1 LKLFKYSSIIL
12 IGLVG
17 LLYVNFDSKFNL
29 KKELVVDVKQGMSM
43 QDISFLLQSNDL
55 LYSTFF
61 LNQYS
66 RILGK
71 STQIKTGEYLV
82 TNNDSIFSLLD
93 KFSKGEI
100 YYRSVRF
107 KEGSTFSQ
115 LLLLLKQLDG
125 IVDNLKVNP
134 DSLIAKETGSKY
146 SSMEGIFS
154 PDTYYY
160 KKGDTASSLL
170 VRAYM
175 QQKKELNT
183 LWKNRMP
190 GLPYKSEEDAL
201 TMASIIEKEGVEKKE
216 LNTLWKN
223 RMPGLPYKS
232 EEDALTMASIIEK
245 EGVEKKRIA
254 GVFIN
259 RLNAKMRLQ
268 SDPTVIFALG
278 KNFDGNIRKKDLR
291 LKHPYNTYMIQGLP
305 PGPISLVSLESI
317 KAALQP
323 EMTNDYYFVSR
334 GDGTHQFSATLEQ
347 HNKAVKEYQ
356 LK

>member
-1 LKLFKYSSIIL
+1 MKLFKYSSIIL
-12 IGLVG
+12 IGLLG
-17 LLYVNFDSKFNL
+17 FLYVNFDSKFNL
-29 KKELVVDVKQGMSM
+29 EKELIVDIKKGMSM
-43 QDISFLLQSNDL
+43 HDISNLLKSNNL

-66 RILGK
+66 KLLGK

-82 TNNDSIFSLLD
+82 TKNDSILSLLD
-93 KFSKGEI
+93 KLSKGEI

-107 KEGSTFSQ
+107 SEGSTFAELF
-115 LLLLLKQLDG
+115 LLLNQLDG
-125 IVDNLKVNP
+125 IINNLENNP
-134 DSLIAKETGSKY
+134 ERLIKRVTGSNY

-170 VRAYM
+170 LRAYK
-175 QQKKELNT
+175 QQKEELDK
-183 LWKNRMP
+183 LWKTKTP
-190 GLPYKSEEDAL
+190 GLPYKSPEE
-201 TMASIIEKEGVEKKE
+201 
-216 LNTLWKN
+216 
-223 RMPGLPYKS
+223 
-232 EEDALTMASIIEK
+232 ALTMASIIEK

-278 KNFDGNIRKKDLR
+278 KNFDGNIRKKDLNLR
-291 LKHPYNTYMIQGLP
+291 HPYNTYVNQGLP

-317 KAALQP
+317 KAALRP
-323 EMTNDYYFVSR
+323 EMSSYYYFVSR

>member
-1 LKLFKYSSIIL
+1 MKLFKYSSIIL
-12 IGLVG
+12 IGLLG
-17 LLYVNFDSKFNL
+17 LLYLNFDSKFNL
-29 KKELVVDVKQGMSM
+29 NKELVVDVKQGMSM
-43 QDISFLLQSNDL
+43 QDISFLLQSNNL

-115 LLLLLKQLDG
+115 LLLILKQLDG
-125 IVDNLKVNP
+125 IIDNLKVNP

-170 VRAYM
+170 VRAYK
-175 QQKKELNT
+175 QQ
-183 LWKNRMP
+183 
-190 GLPYKSEEDAL
+190 
-201 TMASIIEKEGVEKKE
+201 KKE

-291 LKHPYNTYMIQGLP
+291 LKHPYNTYMIKGLP

-323 EMTNDYYFVSR
+323 EITNDYYFVSR

>member
-1 LKLFKYSSIIL
+1 MKLFKYSSIIL
-12 IGLVG
+12 IGSLG

-115 LLLLLKQLDG
+115 LLLILKQLDG
-125 IVDNLKVNP
+125 IIDNLKVNP

-170 VRAYM
+170 VRAYK
-175 QQKKELNT
+175 QQ
-183 LWKNRMP
+183 
-190 GLPYKSEEDAL
+190 
-201 TMASIIEKEGVEKKE
+201 KKE

-323 EMTNDYYFVSR
+323 EITNDYYFVSR

>member
-1 LKLFKYSSIIL
+1 MKLFKYSSIIL

-201 TMASIIEKEGVEKKE
+201 TMASIIEKEGVEKK
-216 LNTLWKN
+216 
-223 RMPGLPYKS
+223 
-232 EEDALTMASIIEK
+232 
-245 EGVEKKRIA
+245 RIA

>member
-1 LKLFKYSSIIL
+1 MKLFKYSSIIL

-115 LLLLLKQLDG
+115 LLLILKQLDG
-125 IVDNLKVNP
+125 IIDNLKVNP

-175 QQKKELNT
+175 QQ
-183 LWKNRMP
+183 
-190 GLPYKSEEDAL
+190 
-201 TMASIIEKEGVEKKE
+201 KKE

-323 EMTNDYYFVSR
+323 EITNDYYFVSR

>member
-1 LKLFKYSSIIL
+1 MKLFKYSSIIL

-43 QDISFLLQSNDL
+43 QDISFLLQSNNL

-115 LLLLLKQLDG
+115 LLLLLKHLDG
-125 IVDNLKVNP
+125 IIDNLKTNP
-134 DSLIAKETGSKY
+134 DSLIAKETDSKY

-201 TMASIIEKEGVEKKE
+201 TMASIIEKEGVEKK
-216 LNTLWKN
+216 
-223 RMPGLPYKS
+223 
-232 EEDALTMASIIEK
+232 
-245 EGVEKKRIA
+245 RIA

-259 RLNAKMRLQ
+259 RLNTKMRLQ

-323 EMTNDYYFVSR
+323 EMSNDYYFVSR

>member
-1 LKLFKYSSIIL
+1 MKLFKYSSIIL
-12 IGLVG
+12 IGLLG

-115 LLLLLKQLDG
+115 LLLILKQLDG
-125 IVDNLKVNP
+125 IIDNLKVNP

-170 VRAYM
+170 VRAYK

-190 GLPYKSEEDAL
+190 GLPYK
-201 TMASIIEKEGVEKKE
+201 T
-216 LNTLWKN
+216 
-223 RMPGLPYKS
+223 

-291 LKHPYNTYMIQGLP
+291 LKHPYNTYMIKGLP

-323 EMTNDYYFVSR
+323 EITNDYYFVSR

>member
-1 LKLFKYSSIIL
+1 
-12 IGLVG
+12 
-17 LLYVNFDSKFNL
+17 LYVNFDSKFNL

-43 QDISFLLQSNDL
+43 QDISFLLQSNNL

-115 LLLLLKQLDG
+115 LLLILKQLDG
-125 IVDNLKVNP
+125 IIDNLKVNP

-170 VRAYM
+170 VRAYK
-175 QQKKELNT
+175 QQ
-183 LWKNRMP
+183 
-190 GLPYKSEEDAL
+190 
-201 TMASIIEKEGVEKKE
+201 KKE

-278 KNFDGNIRKKDLR
+278 KNFDGNIRKKDLK
-291 LKHPYNTYMIQGLP
+291 LKHPYNTYMIKGLP

-323 EMTNDYYFVSR
+323 EITNDYYFVSR

>member
-1 LKLFKYSSIIL
+1 MKLFKYSSIIL
-12 IGLVG
+12 IGLLG

-115 LLLLLKQLDG
+115 LLLILKQLDG
-125 IVDNLKVNP
+125 IIDNLKVNP
-134 DSLIAKETGSKY
+134 DSLVAKETGSKY

-170 VRAYM
+170 VRAYK
-175 QQKKELNT
+175 QQ
-183 LWKNRMP
+183 
-190 GLPYKSEEDAL
+190 
-201 TMASIIEKEGVEKKE
+201 KKE

-323 EMTNDYYFVSR
+323 EITNDYYFVSR

>member
-1 LKLFKYSSIIL
+1 MKLFKYSSIIL
-12 IGLVG
+12 IGSLG

-43 QDISFLLQSNDL
+43 QDISFLLQSNNL

-115 LLLLLKQLDG
+115 LLLILKQLDG
-125 IVDNLKVNP
+125 IIDNLKVNP
-134 DSLIAKETGSKY
+134 DSLIVKETGSKY

-170 VRAYM
+170 VRAYK
-175 QQKKELNT
+175 QQ
-183 LWKNRMP
+183 
-190 GLPYKSEEDAL
+190 
-201 TMASIIEKEGVEKKE
+201 KKE

-291 LKHPYNTYMIQGLP
+291 LKHPYNTYMIKGLP

-323 EMTNDYYFVSR
+323 EITNDYYFVSR

>member
-1 LKLFKYSSIIL
+1 MKLFKYSSIIL
-12 IGLVG
+12 IGLLG

-29 KKELVVDVKQGMSM
+29 KKDLVVNVKQGMSM
-43 QDISFLLQSNDL
+43 QDISFLLQSNNL

-115 LLLLLKQLDG
+115 LLLILKQLDG
-125 IVDNLKVNP
+125 IIDNLKVNP

-170 VRAYM
+170 VRAYK
-175 QQKKELNT
+175 QQ
-183 LWKNRMP
+183 
-190 GLPYKSEEDAL
+190 
-201 TMASIIEKEGVEKKE
+201 KKE

-291 LKHPYNTYMIQGLP
+291 LKHPYNTYMIKGLP

-323 EMTNDYYFVSR
+323 EITNDYYFVSR

>member
-1 LKLFKYSSIIL
+1 M
-12 IGLVG
+12 G

-29 KKELVVDVKQGMSM
+29 EKELVVDVKQGMSM
-43 QDISFLLQSNDL
+43 QDISFLLQSNNL

-71 STQIKTGEYLV
+71 STQIKTGEYLI

-107 KEGSTFSQ
+107 KEGSTFPQ
-115 LLLLLKQLDG
+115 LLLILQQLDG
-125 IVDNLKVNP
+125 INNNLKGNP

-154 PDTYYY
+154 PDTYFY

-170 VRAYM
+170 VRAYK
-175 QQKKELNT
+175 QQKKELN
-183 LWKNRMP
+183 
-190 GLPYKSEEDAL
+190 S
-201 TMASIIEKEGVEKKE
+201 
-216 LNTLWKN
+216 LWKN

-259 RLNAKMRLQ
+259 RLNARMRLQ

-278 KNFDGNIRKKDLR
+278 NNFDGNIRKKDLR
-291 LKHPYNTYMIQGLP
+291 LRHPYNTYMNLGLP
-305 PGPISLVSLESI
+305 PGPICLVSLESI
-317 KAALQP
+317 KAALHP
-323 EMTNDYYFVSR
+323 EISNDYYFVSR

>member
-1 LKLFKYSSIIL
+1 MKLFKYSSIIL
-12 IGLVG
+12 IGLLG

-43 QDISFLLQSNDL
+43 QDISFLLQSNNL

-125 IVDNLKVNP
+125 IIDNLKVNP

-170 VRAYM
+170 VRAYK
-175 QQKKELNT
+175 QQ
-183 LWKNRMP
+183 
-190 GLPYKSEEDAL
+190 
-201 TMASIIEKEGVEKKE
+201 KKE

-291 LKHPYNTYMIQGLP
+291 LKHPYNTYMIKGLP

-323 EMTNDYYFVSR
+323 EITNDYYFVSR

>member
-1 LKLFKYSSIIL
+1 M
-12 IGLVG
+12 
-17 LLYVNFDSKFNL
+17 YVNFDSKFNL

-55 LYSTFF
+55 LFSTFF

-115 LLLLLKQLDG
+115 LLLILKQLDG
-125 IVDNLKVNP
+125 IIDNLKVNP

-170 VRAYM
+170 VRAYK

-190 GLPYKSEEDAL
+190 GLPYKSEED
-201 TMASIIEKEGVEKKE
+201 V
-216 LNTLWKN
+216 
-223 RMPGLPYKS
+223 
-232 EEDALTMASIIEK
+232 LTMASIIEK

-291 LKHPYNTYMIQGLP
+291 LKHPYNTYMIKGLP

-323 EMTNDYYFVSR
+323 EITNDYYFVSR

>member
-1 LKLFKYSSIIL
+1 M
-12 IGLVG
+12 
-17 LLYVNFDSKFNL
+17 
-29 KKELVVDVKQGMSM
+29 DVKQGMSM
-43 QDISFLLQSNDL
+43 QDISFLLQSNNL

-115 LLLLLKQLDG
+115 LLLILKQLDG
-125 IVDNLKVNP
+125 IIDNLKVNP

-170 VRAYM
+170 VRAYK
-175 QQKKELNT
+175 QQ
-183 LWKNRMP
+183 
-190 GLPYKSEEDAL
+190 
-201 TMASIIEKEGVEKKE
+201 KKE

-291 LKHPYNTYMIQGLP
+291 LKHPYNTYMIKGLP

-323 EMTNDYYFVSR
+323 EITNDYYFVSR

>member
-1 LKLFKYSSIIL
+1 MKLFKYSSIIL

-43 QDISFLLQSNDL
+43 QDISFLLQSNNL

-115 LLLLLKQLDG
+115 LLLILKQLDG
-125 IVDNLKVNP
+125 IIDNLKVNP

-201 TMASIIEKEGVEKKE
+201 TMASIIEKEGVEKK
-216 LNTLWKN
+216 
-223 RMPGLPYKS
+223 
-232 EEDALTMASIIEK
+232 
-245 EGVEKKRIA
+245 RIA

-291 LKHPYNTYMIQGLP
+291 LKHPYNTYMIEGLP

>member
-1 LKLFKYSSIIL
+1 MKLFKYSSIIL
-12 IGLVG
+12 IGSLG

-43 QDISFLLQSNDL
+43 QDISFLLQSNNL

-115 LLLLLKQLDG
+115 LLLILKQLDG
-125 IVDNLKVNP
+125 IIDNLKVNP

-170 VRAYM
+170 VRAYK
-175 QQKKELNT
+175 QQ
-183 LWKNRMP
+183 
-190 GLPYKSEEDAL
+190 
-201 TMASIIEKEGVEKKE
+201 KKE

-291 LKHPYNTYMIQGLP
+291 LKHPYNTYVIQGLP

-323 EMTNDYYFVSR
+323 EITNDYYFVSR

>member
-1 LKLFKYSSIIL
+1 MKLFKYSSIIL

-43 QDISFLLQSNDL
+43 QEISFLLQSNNL

-115 LLLLLKQLDG
+115 LLLILKQLDG
-125 IVDNLKVNP
+125 IIDNLKVNP

-170 VRAYM
+170 VRAYK
-175 QQKKELNT
+175 QQ
-183 LWKNRMP
+183 
-190 GLPYKSEEDAL
+190 
-201 TMASIIEKEGVEKKE
+201 KKE

-291 LKHPYNTYMIQGLP
+291 LKHPYNTYMIKGLP

-323 EMTNDYYFVSR
+323 EITNDYYFVSR

>member
-1 LKLFKYSSIIL
+1 MKLFKYSSIIL
-12 IGLVG
+12 IGLLG

-115 LLLLLKQLDG
+115 LLLILKQLDG
-125 IVDNLKVNP
+125 IIDNLKVNP

-170 VRAYM
+170 LRAYK
-175 QQKKELNT
+175 QQKKELN
-183 LWKNRMP
+183 
-190 GLPYKSEEDAL
+190 S
-201 TMASIIEKEGVEKKE
+201 
-216 LNTLWKN
+216 LWKN

-323 EMTNDYYFVSR
+323 EITNDYYFVSR

>member
-1 LKLFKYSSIIL
+1 M
-12 IGLVG
+12 
-17 LLYVNFDSKFNL
+17 YVNFDSKFNL

-43 QDISFLLQSNDL
+43 QDISFLLQSNNL

-115 LLLLLKQLDG
+115 LLLILKQLDG
-125 IVDNLKVNP
+125 IIDNLKVNP

-154 PDTYYY
+154 PDTYFY

-170 VRAYM
+170 VRAYK
-175 QQKKELNT
+175 QQKKELN
-183 LWKNRMP
+183 
-190 GLPYKSEEDAL
+190 S
-201 TMASIIEKEGVEKKE
+201 
-216 LNTLWKN
+216 LWKN

-259 RLNAKMRLQ
+259 RLNARMRLQ

-278 KNFDGNIRKKDLR
+278 NNFDGNIRKKDLR
-291 LKHPYNTYMIQGLP
+291 LRHPYNTYMNLGLP
-305 PGPISLVSLESI
+305 PGPICLVSLESI
-317 KAALQP
+317 KAALHP
-323 EMTNDYYFVSR
+323 EISNDYYFVSR

>member
-1 LKLFKYSSIIL
+1 MKLFKYSSIIL

-43 QDISFLLQSNDL
+43 QDISFLLQSNNL

-115 LLLLLKQLDG
+115 LLLILKQLDG
-125 IVDNLKVNP
+125 IIDNLKVNP

-170 VRAYM
+170 VRAYK
-175 QQKKELNT
+175 QQ
-183 LWKNRMP
+183 
-190 GLPYKSEEDAL
+190 
-201 TMASIIEKEGVEKKE
+201 KKE

-323 EMTNDYYFVSR
+323 EITNDYYFVSR

>member
-1 LKLFKYSSIIL
+1 MKLFKYSSIIL
-12 IGLVG
+12 IGSLG

-43 QDISFLLQSNDL
+43 QDISFLLQSNNL

-125 IVDNLKVNP
+125 IIDNLKTNP

-170 VRAYM
+170 VRAYK
-175 QQKKELNT
+175 QQ
-183 LWKNRMP
+183 
-190 GLPYKSEEDAL
+190 
-201 TMASIIEKEGVEKKE
+201 KKE

-291 LKHPYNTYMIQGLP
+291 LKHPYNTYMIKGLP

-323 EMTNDYYFVSR
+323 EITNDYYFVSR

>member
-1 LKLFKYSSIIL
+1 MKLFKYSLIIL
-12 IGLVG
+12 IGSLG
-17 LLYVNFDSKFNL
+17 LLYLNFDSKFNL
-29 KKELVVDVKQGMSM
+29 NKELVVDVKQGMSM

-93 KFSKGEI
+93 KFFKGEI

-115 LLLLLKQLDG
+115 LLLILKQLDG
-125 IVDNLKVNP
+125 IIDNLKVNP

-170 VRAYM
+170 VRAYK
-175 QQKKELNT
+175 QQ
-183 LWKNRMP
+183 
-190 GLPYKSEEDAL
+190 
-201 TMASIIEKEGVEKKE
+201 KKE

-259 RLNAKMRLQ
+259 RLNTKMRLQ

-278 KNFDGNIRKKDLR
+278 KNFDGNIRKKDLK
-291 LKHPYNTYMIQGLP
+291 LKHPYNTYMIKGLP

-323 EMTNDYYFVSR
+323 EITNDYYFVSR

>member
-1 LKLFKYSSIIL
+1 MKLFKYSSIIL
-12 IGLVG
+12 IGLLG

-43 QDISFLLQSNDL
+43 QDISFLLQSNNL

-115 LLLLLKQLDG
+115 LLLILKQLDG
-125 IVDNLKVNP
+125 IIDNLKVNP
-134 DSLIAKETGSKY
+134 DSLIVKETGSKY

-170 VRAYM
+170 VRAYK

-201 TMASIIEKEGVEKKE
+201 TMASIIEKEGE
-216 LNTLWKN
+216 
-223 RMPGLPYKS
+223 
-232 EEDALTMASIIEK
+232 
-245 EGVEKKRIA
+245 EKKRIA

-291 LKHPYNTYMIQGLP
+291 LKHPYNTYMIKGLP

-323 EMTNDYYFVSR
+323 EITNDYYFVSR

>member
-1 LKLFKYSSIIL
+1 MKLFKYSSIIL
-12 IGLVG
+12 IGLLG

-29 KKELVVDVKQGMSM
+29 KKDLVVDVKQGMSM

-82 TNNDSIFSLLD
+82 TKNDSIFSLLD

-115 LLLLLKQLDG
+115 LLLILKQLDG
-125 IVDNLKVNP
+125 IIDNLKVNP
-134 DSLIAKETGSKY
+134 DSLIVKETGSKY

-170 VRAYM
+170 VRAYK
-175 QQKKELNT
+175 QQ
-183 LWKNRMP
+183 
-190 GLPYKSEEDAL
+190 
-201 TMASIIEKEGVEKKE
+201 KKE

-291 LKHPYNTYMIQGLP
+291 LKHPYNTYMIKGLP

-323 EMTNDYYFVSR
+323 EITNDYYFVSR

>member
-201 TMASIIEKEGVEKKE
+201 TMASIIEKEGVEKK
-216 LNTLWKN
+216 
-223 RMPGLPYKS
+223 
-232 EEDALTMASIIEK
+232 
-245 EGVEKKRIA
+245 RIA

-323 EMTNDYYFVSR
+323 EITNDYYFVSR

>member
-1 LKLFKYSSIIL
+1 MKLFKYSSIIL
-12 IGLVG
+12 IGLLG

-115 LLLLLKQLDG
+115 LLLILKQLDG
-125 IVDNLKVNP
+125 IIDNLKVNP

-170 VRAYM
+170 VRAYK
-175 QQKKELNT
+175 QQ
-183 LWKNRMP
+183 
-190 GLPYKSEEDAL
+190 
-201 TMASIIEKEGVEKKE
+201 KKE

-278 KNFDGNIRKKDLR
+278 KNFDGNIRKKDLK
-291 LKHPYNTYMIQGLP
+291 LKHPYNTYMIKGLP

-323 EMTNDYYFVSR
+323 EITNDYYFVSR

>member
-1 LKLFKYSSIIL
+1 MKLFKYSSIIL
-12 IGLVG
+12 IGSLG

-43 QDISFLLQSNDL
+43 QDISFLLQSNNL

-115 LLLLLKQLDG
+115 LLLILKQLDG
-125 IVDNLKVNP
+125 IIDNLKVNP

-170 VRAYM
+170 VRAYK
-175 QQKKELNT
+175 QQ
-183 LWKNRMP
+183 
-190 GLPYKSEEDAL
+190 
-201 TMASIIEKEGVEKKE
+201 KKE

-291 LKHPYNTYMIQGLP
+291 LKHPYNTYMIKGLP

-323 EMTNDYYFVSR
+323 EITNDYYFVSR

>member
-1 LKLFKYSSIIL
+1 LFTL
-12 IGLVG
+12 IGLLG
-17 LLYVNFDSKFNL
+17 FLYVNFDSKFNL
-29 KKELVVDVKQGMSM
+29 EKELIVDVKKGMSM
-43 QDISFLLQSNDL
+43 HDISNLLKSKNL

-66 RILGK
+66 KLLGK

-82 TNNDSIFSLLD
+82 TKNDSMLSLLD
-93 KFSKGEI
+93 KLSKGEI

-107 KEGSTFSQ
+107 KEGSTFSELF
-115 LLLLLKQLDG
+115 LLLNQLDG
-125 IVDNLKVNP
+125 IINNLENDP
-134 DSLIAKETGSKY
+134 ELLIKRVTGSNY

-170 VRAYM
+170 LRAYK
-175 QQKKELNT
+175 QQKEELDK
-183 LWKNRMP
+183 LWKTKTP
-190 GLPYKSEEDAL
+190 GLPYKSPEE
-201 TMASIIEKEGVEKKE
+201 
-216 LNTLWKN
+216 
-223 RMPGLPYKS
+223 
-232 EEDALTMASIIEK
+232 ALTMASIIEK

-259 RLNAKMRLQ
+259 RLNAEMRLQ

-278 KNFDGNIRKKDLR
+278 KNFDGNIRKKDLSLR
-291 LKHPYNTYMIQGLP
+291 HPYNTYVNKGLP

-317 KAALQP
+317 KAALRP
-323 EMTNDYYFVSR
+323 EMSSYYYFVSR

-347 HNKAVKEYQ
+347 HNKAVKKYQ

>member
-1 LKLFKYSSIIL
+1 MKLFKYSSIIL
-12 IGLVG
+12 IGLLG

-55 LYSTFF
+55 LFSTFF

-115 LLLLLKQLDG
+115 LLLILKQLDG
-125 IVDNLKVNP
+125 IIDNLKVNP

-170 VRAYM
+170 VRAYK

-190 GLPYKSEEDAL
+190 GLPYE
-201 TMASIIEKEGVEKKE
+201 
-216 LNTLWKN
+216 
-223 RMPGLPYKS
+223 S

-291 LKHPYNTYMIQGLP
+291 LKHPYNTYMIKGLP

-323 EMTNDYYFVSR
+323 EITNDYYFVSR

>member
-1 LKLFKYSSIIL
+1 MKLFKYSSIIL

-43 QDISFLLQSNDL
+43 QDISFLLQSNNL

-115 LLLLLKQLDG
+115 LLLILKQLDG
-125 IVDNLKVNP
+125 IIDNLKVNP

-201 TMASIIEKEGVEKKE
+201 TMASIIEKEGVEKK
-216 LNTLWKN
+216 
-223 RMPGLPYKS
+223 
-232 EEDALTMASIIEK
+232 
-245 EGVEKKRIA
+245 RIA

-291 LKHPYNTYMIQGLP
+291 LKHPYNTYMIEGLP

-323 EMTNDYYFVSR
+323 EITNDYYFVSR